1 MKGLFPCLFAYS
13 SINFSV
19 AVPHRS
25 PVAVVQTRKFWGASE
40 ISDVYVDNSNRT
52 PRSSP
57 SKKCKGHAHLR
68 KNCSPRA
75 HALVFACSLVWFQG
89 CLKTVSG
96 LNMLFSSPVLGAVGI
111 AVCMWK
117 ILHLHRKPSQD
128 LPHNTLHS
136 CLDGE
141 HGLIKCISYHYVM
154 FKRFYFSREF
164 KIYKHVTLWGNDP
177 KKIINTAINVKVAKT
192 FHWLYLQKKVFAQS
206 ARQYVLL
213 LLLWALNVTNAICSV
228 CT

>member
-1 MKGLFPCLFAYS
+1 M
-13 SINFSV
+13 
-19 AVPHRS
+19 PHRS
-25 PVAVVQTRKFWGASE
+25 PVAVAQTRKFGGASE
-40 ISDVYVDNSNRT
+40 ISGVYVDNGNRT

-57 SKKCKGHAHLR
+57 SKKCKRHAHLS
-68 KNCSPRA
+68 KSCSPNE
-75 HALVFACSLVWFQG
+75 HPLVFVFNLVCFQG
-89 CLKTVSG
+89 FLNTVSG
-96 LNMLFSSPVLGAVGI
+96 LNMFLPSPVLGAVGI
-111 AVCMWK
+111 AVCIWK

-128 LPHNTLHS
+128 LPHNTLRS

-206 ARQYVLL
+206 TRQYVLL
-213 LLLWALNVTNAICSV
+213 LLLWALNVTNAICSA
-228 CT
+228 CA